1 MVYNIF
7 NPKREREAS
16 ITTGEVAMGW
26 LNYWYLAEAI
36 EHDEPTKKPGDKE
49 IAEALGITVKELNRT
64 GAHQARDDE
73 MEAGMNPERAENKAN
88 KGK

>member
-1 MVYNIF
+1 M
-7 NPKREREAS
+7 S
-16 ITTGEVAMGW
+16 W
-26 LNYWYLAEAI
+26 LGLWYLAEAI
-36 EHDEPTKKPGDKE
+36 EHDEPKGGKPGDKQ
-49 IAEALGITVKELNRT
+49 IADALGITVKELNRT